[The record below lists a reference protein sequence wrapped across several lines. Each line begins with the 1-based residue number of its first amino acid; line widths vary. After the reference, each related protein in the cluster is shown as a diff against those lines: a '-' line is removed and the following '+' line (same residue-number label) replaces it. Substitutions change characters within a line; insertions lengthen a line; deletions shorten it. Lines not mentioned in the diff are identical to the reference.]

1 MSADRVATYKR
12 NGVGNTTEAG
22 GVSFRGGTIFE
33 MKSKA
38 LSELNCTYFIF
49 TYEADAGSKA
59 V

>member
-33 MKSKA
+33 MTSKT
-38 LSELNCTYFIF
+38 LSELNCKYFIF
-49 TYEADAGSKA
+49 TYEADAGIKA